1 MTEIKKQLTEL
12 QVTKMLTAQHEYE
25 QMKTQVESLSF
36 RLEEVRNLIL
46 DAHGLDGSKIKS
58 MTLNV
63 QTGELTVQLNDEEV
77 K

>member
-25 QMKTQVESLSF
+25 QMKAEVEALSF
-36 RLEEVRNLIL
+36 RLEEVRNLVL
-46 DAHGLDGSKIKS
+46 DAHGLDSSRIKS

-63 QTGELTVQLNDEEV
+63 QTGELTVQLIEQE
-77 K
+77 